1 MAVMAYNDHLRHLLT
16 NVKCVLAFDTA
27 ADFLGLSNGGYRSVA
42 QIFVEKKQD
51 IEGTEQTLVP
61 SLKNIKCEEHN
72 GLVCTTVNQ
81 TIIDLLEQNGD
92 EQIITESLANY
103 FGGLE
108 IPKHLKSRFEKY
120 KMWAMEYYEE

>member
-1 MAVMAYNDHLRHLLT
+1 M
-16 NVKCVLAFDTA
+16 
-27 ADFLGLSNGGYRSVA
+27 A

-61 SLKNIKCEEHN
+61 SLKNIKCEEYN

-103 FGGLE
+103 FDEHNESFDGLK
-108 IPKHLKSRFEKY
+108 IPEHLKSRFEKY